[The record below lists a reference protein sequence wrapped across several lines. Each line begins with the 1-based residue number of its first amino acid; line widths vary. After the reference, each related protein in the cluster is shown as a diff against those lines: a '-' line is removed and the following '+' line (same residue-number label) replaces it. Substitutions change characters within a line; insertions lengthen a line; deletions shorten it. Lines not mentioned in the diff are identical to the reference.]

1 MQSSGHLNE
10 EVTNRFKI
18 ISPKQLVNHVE
29 ILTSNT
35 VEVINAYAPYLCVT
49 IMVRAE
55 YMDIILLKYSGAIS
69 SDVLALGN

>member
-49 IMVRAE
+49 IMDRAE
-55 YMDIILLKYSGAIS
+55 STPGYYFVEIFRRDFF
-69 SDVLALGN
+69 

>member
-1 MQSSGHLNE
+1 MQFSGHLNE

-18 ISPKQLVNHVE
+18 IFPKQLVNHVE

-49 IMVRAE
+49 IMDRAE
-55 YMDIILLKYSGAIS
+55 STPGYNFVEIFRRDFF
-69 SDVLALGN
+69 